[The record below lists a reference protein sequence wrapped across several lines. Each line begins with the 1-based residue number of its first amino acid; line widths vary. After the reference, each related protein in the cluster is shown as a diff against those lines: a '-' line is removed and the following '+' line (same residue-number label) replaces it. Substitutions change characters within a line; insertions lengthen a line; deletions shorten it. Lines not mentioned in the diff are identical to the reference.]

1 MIKTFIALLTTV
13 LTTSAFAQQAAPA
26 APVTPKPA
34 HNCVKPEYP
43 GRLSTEHQRR
53 MFTKTLDLYTPCMK
67 KFAAD
72 QETISKAAY
81 EAYSAA
87 IKEYNDFIA
96 ELNKAAGVEDK
107 DSPSPATK
115 APSSG
120 KSY

>member
-1 MIKTFIALLTTV
+1 MIKSLIALLTIV
-13 LTTSAFAQQAAPA
+13 FTTSAFAQQTDPA
-26 APVTPKPA
+26 APVTSRPA

-53 MFTKTLDLYTPCMK
+53 VFSKALEQYTPCMK

-72 QETISKAAY
+72 QEAISKVAY

-96 ELNKAAGVEDK
+96 DLNKAAGVEDK
-107 DSPSPATK
+107 DSPTPATK